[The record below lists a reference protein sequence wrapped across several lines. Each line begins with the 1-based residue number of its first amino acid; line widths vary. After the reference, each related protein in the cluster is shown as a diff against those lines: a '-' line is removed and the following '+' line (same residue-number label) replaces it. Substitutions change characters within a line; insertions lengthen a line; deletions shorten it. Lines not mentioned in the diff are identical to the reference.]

1 MWKASLPGRGLL
13 HCPFY
18 RSSGVGPRHPLA
30 ILTHS
35 CAGSLSQGH
44 TEFNDNTRIGAGGR
58 GGADAQKPGEGRG
71 TCRSSAARESGL
83 LKQPQGLLHHLLC
96 SPPRLSQK
104 HLVLVLLELAYRLL
118 EMMVPGGEGRP
129 QTSLMSLHPVSAGDT
144 AGIPG
149 TLAQAAAHEA
159 QATRLDT
166 EKKPLTLSAGV
177 CGQAQEAMAL
187 DHGCPASTLGERR
200 PGPFSSAPCEASE
213 VMLAEYSPSQSG
225 QRP

>member
-1 MWKASLPGRGLL
+1 MTKAVGVPPSGRWLGVWKALLPGRRLL
-13 HCPFY
+13 HGPFY
-18 RSSGVGPRHPLA
+18 RSQGVGPRRPLA

-44 TEFNDNTRIGAGGR
+44 TRIGAGGR
-58 GGADAQKPGEGRG
+58 GGADAQEPGEGRG

-104 HLVLVLLELAYRLL
+104 HLVLVLLELAYRFL
-118 EMMVPGGEGRP
+118 EMMVPGGEGGP

-149 TLAQAAAHEA
+149 TLVQAVAHEA
-159 QATRLDT
+159 QAT
-166 EKKPLTLSAGV
+166 
-177 CGQAQEAMAL
+177 
-187 DHGCPASTLGERR
+187 
-200 PGPFSSAPCEASE
+200 
-213 VMLAEYSPSQSG
+213 
-225 QRP
+225 